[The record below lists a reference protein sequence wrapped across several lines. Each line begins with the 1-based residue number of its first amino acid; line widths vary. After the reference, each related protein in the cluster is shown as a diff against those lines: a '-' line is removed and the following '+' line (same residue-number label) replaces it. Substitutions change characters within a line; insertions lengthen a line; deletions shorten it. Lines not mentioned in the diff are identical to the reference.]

1 MANLVIS
8 HLIPLNIPVAIWGH
22 QQQEV
27 SARQMI
33 AGKYC
38 FVKKVVSSFMAVEL
52 NKKSAR

>member
-1 MANLVIS
+1 MANMVIS

-38 FVKKVVSSFMAVEL
+38 FMKKVVSSFMAVEL